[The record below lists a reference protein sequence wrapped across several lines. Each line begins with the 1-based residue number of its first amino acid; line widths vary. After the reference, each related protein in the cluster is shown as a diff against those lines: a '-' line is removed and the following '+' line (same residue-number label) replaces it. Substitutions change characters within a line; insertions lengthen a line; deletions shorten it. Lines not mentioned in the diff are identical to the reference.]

1 LAEKGYYVLP
11 VAVIDQFLK
20 ENGLPTPA
28 EMNGIP
34 LEKIREHTG
43 ADAVLYVEIEEFG
56 QKYLVLSSV
65 AIVRAKLKLVDTK
78 TGELLWESGAFARL
92 DSNNSNNSGGILAS
106 IISAALTQVIE
117 DRTPEASGMANYFA
131 IHAEKTGLLDG
142 PYKTP
147 KKVSK

>member
-1 LAEKGYYVLP
+1 MKKILKLGFLIAFLSIFIVGCNKHEVKPYDYTAFKKSKPRSIVVIPPKNNSIEVNASYIYLSTLTKPLAEKGYYVLP

-65 AIVRAKLKLVDTK
+65 KM
-78 TGELLWESGAFARL
+78 
-92 DSNNSNNSGGILAS
+92 N
-106 IISAALTQVIE
+106 ALYLFSRE
-117 DRTPEASGMANYFA
+117 
-131 IHAEKTGLLDG
+131 
-142 PYKTP
+142 
-147 KKVSK
+147 